1 MEYAS
6 FKLRCWIV
14 GVALTALLLMACER
28 PPQDRTSASAGESRP
43 AAVHDLFQDEAE
55 GGHTLHRHVGRTDAE
70 LKQRLEQEPNISAAS
85 TYTDRATAE
94 TAVGT
99 ALEQNRS
106 KIDRWLHRS
115 EAHPNLVLDYDSD
128 PRHPLG
134 RTLRRGAD
142 SPEPCSHAVA
152 VLRWDGEGQYHVLTS
167 YPECR

>member
-14 GVALTALLLMACER
+14 GVALTALLMMACER
-28 PPQDRTSASAGESRP
+28 PPQDRTSASSGVSRP
-43 AAVHDLFQDEAE
+43 DAARDLSQDEAE

-106 KIDRWLHRS
+106 KIGRWLHRS
-115 EAHPNLVLDYDSD
+115 GAH
-128 PRHPLG
+128 
-134 RTLRRGAD
+134 
-142 SPEPCSHAVA
+142 
-152 VLRWDGEGQYHVLTS
+152 
-167 YPECR
+167 